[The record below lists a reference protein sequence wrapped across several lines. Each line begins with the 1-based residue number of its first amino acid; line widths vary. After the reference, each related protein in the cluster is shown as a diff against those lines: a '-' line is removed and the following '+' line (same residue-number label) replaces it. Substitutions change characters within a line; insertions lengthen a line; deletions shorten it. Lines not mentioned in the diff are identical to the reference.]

1 MLRID
6 VLSDGREVA
15 RVVAQ
20 QLLSR
25 LQSLLAV
32 QPEVHLVLTGGT
44 VGISSL
50 AAFSELPEIKDVD
63 LSRVHFW
70 WGDERYLD
78 HDHPDRNAVQ
88 ARNSLLNKIEP
99 DENKVHEF
107 PSLDSGLSLDEA
119 AREFEH
125 HVRKVAPKFDI
136 VLLGMGPDGH
146 VASLFPGS
154 KLPANGAIIFAEHNS
169 PKPPSERLSF
179 SYESLNKA
187 DEVWFVVSGS
197 DKAEAIGKLL
207 KRADSDLPVA
217 KVSGSRETRLF
228 TDQAASGLPLSV

>member
-6 VLSDGREVA
+6 VLSDGKEVA
-15 RVVAQ
+15 RLVAK
-20 QLLSR
+20 QLSSR

-32 QPEVHLVLTGGT
+32 QPEVHLMLTGGT
-44 VGISSL
+44 VGIASL
-50 AAFSELPEIKDVD
+50 VAFSELPEIKDID
-63 LSRVHFW
+63 LTRVHFW

-88 ARNSLLNKIEP
+88 ARNSLLSKISL
-99 DENKVHEF
+99 DETKVHEF

-119 AREFEH
+119 ATEFEH
-125 HVRKVAPKFDI
+125 QVRKVAPKFDI

-154 KLPANGAIIFAEHNS
+154 KLPATGAIIFAEHRS

-179 SYESLNKA
+179 SYASLNEA

-197 DKAEAIGKLL
+197 DKAEALGKLL
-207 KRADSDLPVA
+207 EHADSDLPVA
-217 KVSGSRETRLF
+217 RVRGSRETRLF